1 MDKRAIG
8 RRLSLMFQRR
18 PMNAPNPEG
27 HPNPSGEHSHR
38 GNGESEGGLRSSSSG
53 NVDGGDDFKEDTA
66 LDIESVISRKSAAV
80 SLACSMQSE
89 SEGASNTEGAKGGM
103 GVEDGDTHERFVD
116 KGSGKSYFVHRVS
129 GDAVW
134 ERPVEKRG
142 SIHM

>member
-1 MDKRAIG
+1 
-8 RRLSLMFQRR
+8 
-18 PMNAPNPEG
+18 MNAPNPEG
-27 HPNPSGEHSHR
+27 HPSGEHSHS
-38 GNGESEGGLRSSSSG
+38 GNGESSSSG
-53 NVDGGDDFKEDTA
+53 NADGGDDFKEDTEQ
-66 LDIESVISRKSAAV
+66 LESVISRKSAAV

>member
-1 MDKRAIG
+1 MET
-8 RRLSLMFQRR
+8 
-18 PMNAPNPEG
+18 NAPNPEN
-27 HPNPSGEHSHR
+27 HPSGEHDHS

-53 NVDGGDDFKEDTA
+53 NVDGGDDHKEGTVLA
-66 LDIESVISRKSAAV
+66 LESVVSRKSAAV

-89 SEGASNTEGAKGGM
+89 SEGASNTEGAKRGM
-103 GVEDGDTHERFVD
+103 EVEDGDTHERFVD

>member
-1 MDKRAIG
+1 
-8 RRLSLMFQRR
+8 MFQRR

-80 SLACSMQSE
+80 LLARSMQSE
-89 SEGASNTEGAKGGM
+89 SEGASNMEGAKGGVE
-103 GVEDGDTHERFVD
+103 VEDGGTHERFVD
-116 KGSGKSYFVHRVS
+116 EESGDSFFVHRVS
-129 GDAVW
+129 GKSVW
-134 ERPVEKRG
+134 ENPEEKKE
-142 SIHM
+142 